1 MVEPA
6 RVRELALALPEAV
19 EQDHHGMPSF
29 RVGGKI
35 FATLPDD
42 RHVRVMAAEGDILAA
57 VAEDPAACSEF
68 WWGARLA
75 CVAVELARADPRLLE
90 ELLTDAWAR
99 RAPRRL
105 LRTP

>member
-1 MVEPA
+1 MMTTA
-6 RVRELALALPEAV
+6 RVRALALALPEAV

-29 RVGGKI
+29 RVAGKI

-68 WWGARLA
+68 WWGSRLA
-75 CVAVELARADPRLLE
+75 CVVVRLAVADPRLVE
-90 ELLTDAWAR
+90 ELLADAWAR

-105 LRTP
+105 L